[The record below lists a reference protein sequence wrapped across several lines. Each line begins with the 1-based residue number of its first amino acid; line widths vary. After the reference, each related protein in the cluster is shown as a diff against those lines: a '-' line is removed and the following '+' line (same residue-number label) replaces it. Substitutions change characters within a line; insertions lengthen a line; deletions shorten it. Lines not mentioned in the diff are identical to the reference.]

1 MSKTLSRIFLL
12 IFSLF
17 TAGILYAGPNQWTQT
32 VGMYPIGGYHMSLC
46 PSDNNI
52 IYTTGGI
59 RLSPQYLY
67 KSIDRG
73 NTWSQVSNINTSWY
87 YVYAAPEDSSTI
99 YLINILRSGV
109 YKSTDGGN
117 TVTLYTTGISS
128 TARITDLCITDTT
141 GTLLLGGRFVY
152 KSTNGGETWSPA
164 STGMG
169 DVSYIN
175 FSVSSMSSSL
185 IYATGGN
192 GLYKTIDGGDH
203 WSLLTS
209 SSNLYEWRCIRVNPV
224 NPDIVYAIPGSN
236 NYYLYKSIDGGTT
249 WSLKSTGLPAWML
262 LDIATVP
269 GDGNTLF
276 ATSPSQNGVYIS
288 TDTGET
294 WQEMNNGFSGYPP
307 TIVQLLVI
315 PGKSTIILAAADKA
329 IYSYTLTT
337 TSVEKEQWE
346 GYEGDHRDLFKN
358 D

>member
-1 MSKTLSRIFLL
+1 MIRKQLFIFTSLIFLL
-12 IFSLF
+12 V
-17 TAGILYAGPNQWTQT
+17 AGFLYAGPNQWTLSE
-32 VGMYPIGGYHMSLC
+32 GMYPIGAFQISMS
-46 PSDNNI
+46 PSNNNI
-52 IYTTGGI
+52 LYAVCGFKA
-59 RLSPQYLY
+59 SPQYLF
-67 KSIDRG
+67 KSTDRG

-109 YKSTDGGN
+109 YKSTDKGN

-141 GTLLLGGRFVY
+141 GTLLLGGKFVY
-152 KSTNGGETWSPA
+152 KSTDGGETWSPA

-175 FSVSSMSSSL
+175 FSVSPMNSSL

-192 GLYKTIDGGDH
+192 GLYKTIDGGNH

-224 NPDIVYAIPGSN
+224 NTNIVYAIPGSN
-236 NYYLYKSIDGGTT
+236 NYYLHKSIDGGTT

-262 LDIATVP
+262 LDIVTVP
-269 GDGNTLF
+269 GDGSTLF
-276 ATSPSQNGVYIS
+276 TTSPSGNGVYIS

-307 TIVQLLVI
+307 YIVKLLVI
-315 PGKSTIILAAADKA
+315 PGKSPIILAATPYGV
-329 IYSYTLTT
+329 YSYTLTT
-337 TSVEKEQWE
+337 TSVDKKQWE
-346 GYEGDHRDLFKN
+346 IYEENK
-358 D
+358 